1 MINPDGRPL
10 SRVTTGTNGQLAE
23 THLAIKSG
31 TRILAATLGYIGA
44 FMLGPSR
51 AVLAL
56 CTLRRLRSAFGH
68 HQPDPGTCG
77 QAPFPLNV
85 RSERN
90 RSLCTCKADLEGI
103 SDGQLPKRW
112 AEKSGQE
119 AEGRSRRPG
128 SRRGCGGTRGPGAP
142 RHRVRPPAPITDGI
156 QDARLTMVT
165 VSSSP
170 PGASAT

>member
-10 SRVTTGTNGQLAE
+10 SRITTGTNGQLAE
-23 THLAIKSG
+23 THPAIKSG

-119 AEGRSRRPG
+119 ARPKGDRDGQALDVAAEERQGRARRTTGSVRPRRSRMV
-128 SRRGCGGTRGPGAP
+128 SRTR
-142 RHRVRPPAPITDGI
+142 D
-156 QDARLTMVT
+156 
-165 VSSSP
+165 
-170 PGASAT
+170 